1 MKIYKF
7 LIVSI
12 IFFTIPV
19 SCVQQNNW
27 PETEKYAFLI
37 SCENAYMEAANA
49 SQSQSDCYCNETLRL
64 TMNKYPN
71 IDDAENMT
79 VSEIQEMAVKAT
91 EKCY

>member
-12 IFFTIPV
+12 IFITIPV

-27 PETEKYAFLI
+27 PDTEKDAFLI
-37 SCENAYMEAANA
+37 SCENTVMATSNA
-49 SQSQSDCYCNETLRL
+49 SQSQSDCYCNESLRL

-79 VSEIQEMAVKAT
+79 VSEMNKMAVKAT